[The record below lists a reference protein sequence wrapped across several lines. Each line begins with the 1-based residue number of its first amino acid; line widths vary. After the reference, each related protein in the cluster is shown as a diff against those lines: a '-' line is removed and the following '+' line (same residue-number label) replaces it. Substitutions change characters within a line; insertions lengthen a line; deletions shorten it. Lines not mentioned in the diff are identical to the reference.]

1 MQRDNLTAQGMILVV
16 VGTLLAGSLASP
28 SAAMSS
34 VLTGAEQRGRQ
45 IATQRCSICHGIDQ
59 QAVSPRK
66 RAPTFR
72 SLAGRFVGLSLQQK
86 LTEIG
91 ETGHYD
97 MPPQVLHQDQ
107 IADLSAYLN
116 SLERPLRTTWKH
128 KLR

>member
-1 MQRDNLTAQGMILVV
+1 MPRDRLTARGMIVV
-16 VGTLLAGSLASP
+16 TVGTLLAASLASP

-34 VLTGAEQRGRQ
+34 VLSGAEQRGRQ
-45 IATQRCSICHGIDQ
+45 IADGRCSICHSIDRQ
-59 QAVSPRK
+59 GASPRK
-66 RAPTFR
+66 KAPTFR

-97 MPPQVLHQDQ
+97 MPPQILHQDQ

-116 SLERPLRTTWKH
+116 SLERPLRTPRKH